1 MSISDSFDNSKPSS
15 ADTSGRGRPHQA
27 VLSTSYDEPE
37 RPTPCAYDPERW
49 HPDEQRPDPN
59 TMAACWSCFFQP
71 RCALRALTTEA
82 EHGIWAGYR
91 LAPGPGLERT
101 RRQLAIVAGVECGPA
116 ALPSAEVAAILAG
129 DIVCPPYDFGSSST
143 PEGDAL
149 DVDFDELED
158 LDEEADEADE
168 AETGTIIP
176 LGGSAGRSKSDRR
189 FATSVNQLALFAPL
203 RVTAHVG

>member
-1 MSISDSFDNSKPSS
+1 MSISDSFDTSKPSS

-27 VLSTSYDEPE
+27 VLSTAYDEPE
-37 RPTPCAYDPERW
+37 RPTPCYYDPERW

-59 TMAACWSCFFQP
+59 AMAACWSCFFQA
-71 RCALRALTTEA
+71 RCALKALTTEA
-82 EHGIWAGYR
+82 EFGIWAGFR

-101 RRQLAIVAGVECGPA
+101 RKQLAIVAGIEQGPP

-129 DIVCPPYDFGSSST
+129 AIASPTYDFGSPST
-143 PEGDAL
+143 PDTSEL
-149 DVDFDELED
+149 EVEVDVDELD
-158 LDEEADEADE
+158 DPDE

-176 LGGSAGRSKSDRR
+176 LAGTARRTKPDRHYT
-189 FATSVNQLALFAPL
+189 ASPNQLALFAPL